1 MRIAVT
7 ALAFTAGTLAA
18 AAADLGPPP
27 ALRGALPTMTTESI
41 DWNGFYFGGFGA
53 FKQLEHEARSSGQG
67 MVQDMLRSTI
77 FLNPG
82 NASDVYVMRRTA
94 SNKTGFGVF
103 AGYNWSYEDAV
114 LGVEADYGKTRLNG
128 QTIAGRDGMFTDGN
142 VQYSYSTR
150 TNANVQI
157 SDYGSARARVGI
169 PMGNFMPFG
178 SIGLAVARARYNNSA
193 RMDWWSRPVDST
205 TGLPIGAWVAQQP
218 VTLGTASKIRFGF
231 GYAASIGVDVAITS
245 NVFLRGELLHY
256 NFGNIGDQKAVINTA
271 RAAAAIKF

>member
-1 MRIAVT
+1 MRFAFT
-7 ALAFTAGTLAA
+7 ALALAA
-18 AAADLGPPP
+18 STAVAGAADLGPPP
-27 ALRGALPTMTTESI
+27 VLRGAMPAIGDSI

-82 NASDVYVMRRTA
+82 QASDVYVMRRTA

-103 AGYNWSYEDAV
+103 AGYNFSYDEAV

-128 QTIAGRDGMFTDGN
+128 QTLAGRDGMFTDNN

-169 PMGNFMPFG
+169 PMGNIMPFG
-178 SIGLAVARARYNNSA
+178 SIGVAVARARFSNGA
-193 RMDWWSRPVDST
+193 RMDWWNRQLDAT
-205 TGLPIGAWVAQQP
+205 TGLPLGPWVSQQP

-231 GYAASIGVDVAITS
+231 GYAASLGVDVAITS
-245 NVFLRGELLHY
+245 NIFLRAELLHY
-256 NFGNIGDQKAVINTA
+256 NFGNIGDQKAIINTA
-271 RAAAAIKF
+271 RAGAAVKF